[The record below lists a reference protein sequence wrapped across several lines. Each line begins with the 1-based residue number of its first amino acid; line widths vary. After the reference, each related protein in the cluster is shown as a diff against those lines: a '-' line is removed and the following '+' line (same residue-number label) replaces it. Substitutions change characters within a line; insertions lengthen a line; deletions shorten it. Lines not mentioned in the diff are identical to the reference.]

1 MTLHG
6 ILVATSGGA
15 YTPLGTVEL
24 LGGVA
29 LMFHAAGEMCRAALQ
44 LYHVMW
50 GVRVAE
56 CFWGKDGIEG
66 IETSRTIVDW
76 L

>member
-1 MTLHG
+1 MRLLNFSHLSSVTSRYFG
-6 ILVATSGGA
+6 PGRALV
-15 YTPLGTVEL
+15 
-24 LGGVA
+24 VA